1 MDNKKTIRVTFY
13 VVAGLLLGAPY
24 LWKLIRLI
32 PELLSTL
39 PNAVEILTATGYTA
53 LLIGSMVIAFKLG
66 EALWIRI
73 VAVYSSV
80 ALGVCV
86 LVLLTRALG
95 GNEIFRVL
103 FELVCAPFY
112 GIDSPMTVIVIMLAL
127 AITGYSLLNRLP
139 QKTPAAPAPAQNPA
153 QCPPQYP
160 PQYQTQYPPQQ
171 APTAPPTTPP
181 TNPPTQGTPQ

>member
-1 MDNKKTIRVTFY
+1 MDNKKTIRITFY

-39 PNAVEILTATGYTA
+39 PNAAEILTAAGYTA
-53 LLIGSMVIAFKLG
+53 LLIGSLVIAFKLG
-66 EALWIRI
+66 EALWLRI
-73 VAVYSSV
+73 VAVYASV

-95 GNEIFRVL
+95 GNEIFTVL

-112 GIDSPMTVIVIMLAL
+112 GINSPMTVIVIMLAL
-127 AITGYSLLNRLP
+127 SITAYSLLGRLP
-139 QKTPAAPAPAQNPA
+139 QKKAAAPSQPASPPA
-153 QCPPQYP
+153 GAQYP
-160 PQYQTQYPPQQ
+160 PAGRPPYPPQ
-171 APTAPPTTPP
+171 PG
-181 TNPPTQGTPQ
+181 NPQ

>member
-1 MDNKKTIRVTFY
+1 MDNKKTIRTTFY

-53 LLIGSMVIAFKLG
+53 LLIGSLVIAFKLG

-95 GNEIFRVL
+95 GNEIFKVL

-112 GIDSPMTVIVIMLAL
+112 GINSPMTVVVIMLAL
-127 AITGYSLLNRLP
+127 AITAYSLLNRLP
-139 QKTPAAPAPAQNPA
+139 QKKEAAPVMQA
-153 QCPPQYP
+153 
-160 PQYQTQYPPQQ
+160 QYPPQQ
-171 APTAPPTTPP
+171 PQYPPYPP
-181 TNPPTQGTPQ
+181 QHPQQPQQPPVNPPTQGTPQ

>member
-1 MDNKKTIRVTFY
+1 MDNKRTIRITFY

-53 LLIGSMVIAFKLG
+53 LLIGSLVLAFKLG

-73 VAVYSSV
+73 VAIYSSV

-95 GNEIFRVL
+95 GNELFKVL

-112 GIDSPMTVIVIMLAL
+112 GIDSPMTVVVIMLAL
-127 AITGYSLLNRLP
+127 AITAYGLLNRLP
-139 QKTPAAPAPAQNPA
+139 QKKQTAPAAQGQYA
-153 QCPPQYP
+153 PQYP
-160 PQYQTQYPPQQ
+160 PQQPQYPPQQ
-171 APTAPPTTPP
+171 APQYPPQQPPAP
-181 TNPPTQGTPQ
+181 GTPQ